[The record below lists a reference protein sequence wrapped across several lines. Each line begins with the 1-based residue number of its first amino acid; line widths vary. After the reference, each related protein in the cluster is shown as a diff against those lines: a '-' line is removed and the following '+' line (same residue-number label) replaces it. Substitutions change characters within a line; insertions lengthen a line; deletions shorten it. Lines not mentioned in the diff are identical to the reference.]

1 MTLKFG
7 RRTAALAILGAAAL
21 AGCGPHLHLP
31 AFSYTLLDGS
41 HGSEASLRGKV
52 TLVTFWATD
61 CAPCLAE
68 MPQLVATQRKFAGRG
83 FQTLAVSMSYD
94 PPAMVSAYA
103 ERHRL
108 PFGVAI
114 DNTGSIARSFGS
126 VDATPTAF
134 LVDRNGTIVR
144 RYLGAPDFE
153 VLDLTLERLLKQG

>member
-1 MTLKFG
+1 MTPAFG
-7 RRTAALAILGAAAL
+7 RRTAVLAILGAAAL
-21 AGCGPHLHLP
+21 TGCGPRPHLP
-31 AFSYTLLDGS
+31 AFGYTLLDGS
-41 HGSEASLRGKV
+41 RGSEASLRGKV
-52 TLVTFWATD
+52 TLVTFWSTD

-68 MPQLVATQRKFAGRG
+68 MPQLVATERKFAGRG

-94 PPAMVSAYA
+94 PPALVSAYA

-114 DNTGSIARSFGS
+114 DSTGSIARSFGS

-134 LVDRNGTIVR
+134 LVDKDGSIVR

-153 VLDLTLERLLKQG
+153 VLDLVVERLLKQG